1 MLEPAKTINI
11 DVKDIP
17 FQPNSTKLSIR
28 FLTSGIIFHVA
39 QMITTALL
47 IAMLFDEPFLVFK
60 PQSYRKDDEKL
71 SDNLVIDMPRE
82 PFDNFPMSLD
92 KLWV

>member
-1 MLEPAKTINI
+1 MLEPTKNINI
-11 DVKDIP
+11 DAKDIP
-17 FQPNSTKLSIR
+17 FQPNSTKLSIL

-47 IAMLFDEPFLVFK
+47 IAMFFNEPFLVFQS
-60 PQSYRKDDEKL
+60 QSYRKDDEKL
-71 SDNLVIDMPRE
+71 SDNLVIDMLRE
-82 PFDNFPMSLD
+82 LFDNFPMCLD